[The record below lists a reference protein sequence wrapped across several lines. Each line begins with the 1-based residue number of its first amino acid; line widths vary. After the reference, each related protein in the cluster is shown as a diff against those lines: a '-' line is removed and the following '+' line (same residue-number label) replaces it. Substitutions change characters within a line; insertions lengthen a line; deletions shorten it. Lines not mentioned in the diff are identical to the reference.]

1 MKTKILLF
9 CMALGMFFV
18 STTHSL
24 AAYTKTST
32 DSSQTIPLQGR
43 YESPGKLGSDII
55 SMAVNIT
62 PITAELQGNMLFAH
76 FHTDV
81 GAVQVTI
88 TDKWGGIVFIEMV
101 NTDMQPTLTIPLM
114 GLPSGSYII
123 TFSGENVELHGKFQI

>member
-9 CMALGMFFV
+9 CMAFGMFFV
-18 STTHSL
+18 SITHSL
-24 AAYTKTST
+24 AANEASR
-32 DSSQTIPLQGR
+32 DNSQTIPLQGR
-43 YESPGKLGSDII
+43 YQSPGKLSSDIV
-55 SMAVNIT
+55 SMAANIA
-62 PITAELQGNMLFAH
+62 PITAERQGNMLFAH

-88 TDKWGGIVFIEMV
+88 TNEWGGIVFIEMV
-101 NTDMQPTLTIPLM
+101 NTDMQPTFTIPLM